1 MLVAQGIISPEQL
14 HEVLELQ
21 KTEKNTRI
29 GRLLVE
35 LGYVTE
41 LQLADLIADQLRLPC
56 ADLATVEISPDAISR
71 VPHDLAVKHRCLPW
85 MVEGRDLYLITADP
99 TDVQALDNI
108 GFKTGLR
115 VKAVVA
121 PESEVVTAIERFYAV
136 DEPSATNSI
145 DAIALAD
152 QLAIVDEVEGETGT
166 SSEEDLEKAAQAGPV
181 IRLVNSIFAD
191 AVRAGASDIHIEP
204 QQKGVNLRYRID
216 GTLRHIITMPKRSQ
230 AKIVSRIKIAAHM
243 DIAERRKPQDG
254 RTRIVV
260 GGSAYDLRVSSLPTA
275 DGEKVVIRI
284 LAQDRAKIALEELG
298 FDDETFAHFLE
309 VLRRP
314 QGMILVTG
322 PTGSGKTSTL
332 YAALNFLAAET
343 TNIVTIEDPVEY
355 RLAGI
360 NQVAVSERAGLTF
373 ATGLRSILRQDPNV
387 VMVGE
392 MRDLEAAQVAFQAAQ
407 TGHLV
412 LSTLHTN
419 DAPSAV
425 TRLVD
430 MGIPAY
436 LVASSVIAVQA
447 QRLVR
452 RLCQCKKVLP
462 DGRAEPVGCEA
473 CRFTGYRGRMAVHEL
488 LRLTPRVRTALLSHA
503 SSDFLRQVARASG
516 MRTMF
521 EDGERK
527 VALGL
532 TTMEELLRNVPPP
545 EQDDTEEI
553 FVPDRRQGGRPMP
566 APAPAAAHEPV
577 PAAARRPRV
586 LVVDRDTPHA
596 DRVAHALEQ
605 EHYEVLRAESPREA
619 LPIVFRDLPD
629 IVVAEA
635 AGETP
640 LAGIELLRKLRQNLA
655 TVALPVV
662 IVTADDAVEAE
673 LQALDAGADD
683 CLSRATSPA
692 ILLGRIRRILLRVH
706 LARTAG

>member
-1 MLVAQGIISPEQL
+1 
-14 HEVLELQ
+14 
-21 KTEKNTRI
+21 
-29 GRLLVE
+29 
-35 LGYVTE
+35 
-41 LQLADLIADQLRLPC
+41 
-56 ADLATVEISPDAISR
+56 
-71 VPHDLAVKHRCLPW
+71 
-85 MVEGRDLYLITADP
+85 
-99 TDVQALDNI
+99 
-108 GFKTGLR
+108 
-115 VKAVVA
+115 
-121 PESEVVTAIERFYAV
+121 
-136 DEPSATNSI
+136 
-145 DAIALAD
+145 
-152 QLAIVDEVEGETGT
+152 
-166 SSEEDLEKAAQAGPV
+166 
-181 IRLVNSIFAD
+181 
-191 AVRAGASDIHIEP
+191 
-204 QQKGVNLRYRID
+204 
-216 GTLRHIITMPKRSQ
+216 MPKRSQ

-298 FDDETFAHFLE
+298 FDDETFAHFLD

-343 TNIVTIEDPVEY
+343 TNIVTIEDPMEY
-355 RLAGI
+355 RLAGV
-360 NQVAVSERAGLTF
+360 NQVAVSDRAGLTF
-373 ATGLRSILRQDPNV
+373 AAGLRSILRQDPNV

-392 MRDLEAAQVAFQAAQ
+392 MRDFEAAQVAFQAAQ

-532 TTMEELLRNVPPP
+532 TTMDELLRNVPPP
-545 EQDDTEEI
+545 ELDDTAEI
-553 FVPDRRQGGRPMP
+553 FVPDRRGGGPMP
-566 APAPAAAHEPV
+566 APQAPAQVPRDAV

-586 LVVDRDTPHA
+586 LIVDSDTAHA
-596 DRVAHALEQ
+596 GRLAEALEQ
-605 EHYEVLRAESPREA
+605 EHYEVLRAGSPAEA
-619 LPIVFRDLPD
+619 LPMVFRESPD
-629 IVVAEA
+629 VVLAEA
-635 AGETP
+635 GGAAP
-640 LAGIELLRKLRQNLA
+640 AAGIDFLRKLRQNLA

-662 IVTADDAVEAE
+662 VVTADDEVETE

-683 CLSRATSPA
+683 FLRKSASAAVLLSRV
-692 ILLGRIRRILLRVH
+692 RRILLRVH
-706 LARTAG
+706 LSRAAG